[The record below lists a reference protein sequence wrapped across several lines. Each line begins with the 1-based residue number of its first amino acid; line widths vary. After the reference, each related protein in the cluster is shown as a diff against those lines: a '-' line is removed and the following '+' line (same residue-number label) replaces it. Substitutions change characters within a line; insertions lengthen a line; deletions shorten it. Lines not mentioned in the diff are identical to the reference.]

1 MKFFLLFSIL
11 FLNFLQANELK
22 EVLLIHSYH
31 KGYIWTDDISKTI
44 EKNFSSDK
52 NIELT
57 TVYMDTKRIDDPSYL
72 ANLAKLYKQQFTNRT
87 FDLIII
93 SDNNAF
99 DFMELYYDSLFKNV
113 PVLFCGINNYDK
125 NMLDKLTFKNISGVA
140 EEVDIEKNFEL
151 ISRLHPNLKNLLI
164 INDTST
170 TGYAVKKDLAKII
183 EKYKKRFNIEYT
195 DNLDISDLKIKVSKL
210 EKSNSAILFVL
221 LFKDTTGKY
230 FTHKQSFEEV
240 KKVSEVPI
248 YGLWD
253 FYLNSGMVGGLLTS
267 GISQGET
274 VSKMALDVLNGKDI
288 KDIPILEKSPNLY
301 IFNYNE
307 LKRFNLDVYKYVEN
321 PIIINEPTSI
331 YKEHI
336 KFFIITIIII
346 ALLSIIVVILK
357 ANIQRREKLEL
368 ELSNRIEFDKVLLD
382 TIPNPIYYKNVEG
395 KFLGCNTSFTS
406 LVNCSRDEVIGKTAF
421 DFFPLPIATKNTL
434 IDQELL
440 NTFSTSTSEFTFYTT
455 SNEMKHIILNKAV
468 YKNIDGSVGG
478 IVCIMDDI
486 TERIQQKQFLI
497 QQSKLA
503 EMGDMIAAI
512 AHQWNEPLVELSAL
526 IQDIQTSYLL
536 KELKDKNVKEFVN
549 DSMVQIKYMSKTLTD
564 FRNFLKPSTKK
575 QLFSISKA
583 LTEIN
588 EIIGKQVFYSNIKMN
603 FNYKNKNE
611 ELLIYG
617 YENEFKQVLLNII
630 NNAKNKIVENCLP
643 LNKKGNININ
653 IKRCSTFNT
662 IEIIDDAGAID
673 EKVINSI
680 FDPYFTTKQDG
691 MGLGLY
697 MAKVIIEE
705 KMRGSITVRNDENHV
720 IFTIK
725 LHKLN
730 ETITKRLKIKN
741 YNVISFTDGSDAYEN
756 ITEDFSCF
764 ILDINVPNIDGI
776 KILKKIREYYE
787 IVPVIIISASVE
799 LDIIKQSYDFGCN
812 DYLKKPF
819 FIDELEIK
827 IEKLCNIQ
835 DSKIYFDENSYFD
848 FKSATI
854 VIDNQEIRLTKK
866 EKLLINLFLSKKNQ
880 VITYEN
886 IESYVWE
893 GNFSSLESIR
903 SLIRRVRRIF
913 PKEYIQTIIDA
924 GYIFKNI

>member
-382 TIPNPIYYKNVEG
+382 TIPNAIYYKNVDG
-395 KFLGCNTSFTS
+395 HFLGCNTAFAS
-406 LVNCSRDEVIGKTAF
+406 LVSSTKEEIIGKTAF
-421 DFFPLPIATKNTL
+421 DFFPTEIATKNTQ
-434 IDQELL
+434 IDKEVLK
-440 NTFSTSTSEFTFYTT
+440 TFTTISFEFTFYTL
-455 SNEMKHIILNKAV
+455 SNEMKHIILNKAA
-468 YKNIDGSVGG
+468 YKNIDGTIGG
-478 IVCIMDDI
+478 IVCIMDDM
-486 TERIQQKQFLI
+486 TERTQQRQFLI

-526 IQDIQTSYLL
+526 VQDIETSYLL
-536 KELKDKNVKEFVN
+536 NELKDNDVKNFVN
-549 DSMVQIKYMSKTLTD
+549 DSMIQIKYMSKTLSD

-575 QLFSISKA
+575 VLFSISKA
-583 LTEIN
+583 LNEIN
-588 EIIGKQVFYSNIKMN
+588 EIIGKQVFYSNINMN

-630 NNAKNKIVENCLP
+630 NNAKNKIVEKNLP
-643 LNKKGNININ
+643 LNKKGEININ
-653 IKRCSTFNT
+653 IQRCENCNM

-673 EKVINSI
+673 EKIINSI
-680 FDPYFTTKQDG
+680 FEPYFTTKENG

-697 MAKVIIEE
+697 MAKIIIED
-705 KMRGSITVRNDENHV
+705 KMKGTISVRNDKNCV

-725 LHKLN
+725 LP
-730 ETITKRLKIKN
+730 
-741 YNVISFTDGSDAYEN
+741 F
-756 ITEDFSCF
+756 
-764 ILDINVPNIDGI
+764 
-776 KILKKIREYYE
+776 KK
-787 IVPVIIISASVE
+787 A
-799 LDIIKQSYDFGCN
+799 
-812 DYLKKPF
+812 
-819 FIDELEIK
+819 
-827 IEKLCNIQ
+827 
-835 DSKIYFDENSYFD
+835 
-848 FKSATI
+848 
-854 VIDNQEIRLTKK
+854 
-866 EKLLINLFLSKKNQ
+866 
-880 VITYEN
+880 
-886 IESYVWE
+886 
-893 GNFSSLESIR
+893 
-903 SLIRRVRRIF
+903 
-913 PKEYIQTIIDA
+913 
-924 GYIFKNI
+924 

>member
-1 MKFFLLFSIL
+1 MRYFLLFSI
-11 FLNFLQANELK
+11 FFISFLQASQNK

-31 KGYIWTDDISKTI
+31 KGYAWTDDISSAI
-44 EKNFSSDK
+44 EKSFKEHK

-57 TVYMDTKRIDDPSYL
+57 TVYMDSKRIDDSIYL
-72 ANLAKLYKQQFTNRT
+72 DNLAKLYKQQFSNRP

-99 DFMELYYDSLFKNV
+99 DFISKYYEYLFKDT
-113 PVLFCGINNYDK
+113 PVLFCGINDYNKDS
-125 NMLDKLTFKNISGVA
+125 LEKLYFKDISGVA
-140 EEVDIEKNFEL
+140 EAVDVERNFEL
-151 ISRLHPNLKNLLI
+151 ISKLHPNIKNLLI
-164 INDTST
+164 INDKSI
-170 TGYAVKKDLAKII
+170 TGLAVKKDLTKII
-183 EKYKKRFNIEYT
+183 EKYKKEFDIEYT
-195 DNLDISDLKIKVSKL
+195 DNLEISDLKTKVSNL
-210 EKSNSAILFVL
+210 EKGNSAILFVL

-230 FTHKQSFEEV
+230 FTYKQSFEEV
-240 KKVSEVPI
+240 RKVSKVPI

-267 GISQGET
+267 AVAQGQT
-274 VSKMALDVLNGKDI
+274 VSKMAIEVLNGKDI
-288 KDIPILEKSPNLY
+288 KDIPVVEESPNIY

-307 LKRFNLDVYKYVEN
+307 LKRFNIDIPKYIEN
-321 PIIINEPTSI
+321 PIIINEPRSI
-331 YKEHI
+331 YKEH
-336 KFFIITIIII
+336 KNFFIITIIII
-346 ALLSIIVVILK
+346 LLLSIIVVILK
-357 ANIQRREKLEL
+357 VNIKRREKLEL

-382 TIPNPIYYKNVEG
+382 TIPNAIYYKNIDG
-395 KFLGCNTSFTS
+395 KFLGCNTAFGT
-406 LVNCSRDEVIGKTAF
+406 LVNSTREEIIGKTAF
-421 DFFPLPIATKNTL
+421 DFFPEKIAMINTQ
-434 IDQELL
+434 IDKELL
-440 NTFSTSTSEFTFYTT
+440 KTFTTNSSEFTFYTT
-455 SNEMKHIILNKAV
+455 SNEMKHIVLNKAV
-468 YKNIDGSVGG
+468 YKNIDGTIGG
-478 IVCIMDDI
+478 IVCIMDDM

-526 IQDIQTSYLL
+526 VQDIQTSYLL
-536 KELKDKNVKEFVN
+536 NELKDNDVQSFVN
-549 DSMVQIKYMSKTLTD
+549 DSMVQIKYMSKTLSD

-575 QLFSISKA
+575 VLFSISKA

-725 LHKLN
+725 LPHK
-730 ETITKRLKIKN
+730 K
-741 YNVISFTDGSDAYEN
+741 V
-756 ITEDFSCF
+756 
-764 ILDINVPNIDGI
+764 
-776 KILKKIREYYE
+776 
-787 IVPVIIISASVE
+787 
-799 LDIIKQSYDFGCN
+799 
-812 DYLKKPF
+812 
-819 FIDELEIK
+819 
-827 IEKLCNIQ
+827 
-835 DSKIYFDENSYFD
+835 
-848 FKSATI
+848 
-854 VIDNQEIRLTKK
+854 
-866 EKLLINLFLSKKNQ
+866 
-880 VITYEN
+880 
-886 IESYVWE
+886 
-893 GNFSSLESIR
+893 
-903 SLIRRVRRIF
+903 
-913 PKEYIQTIIDA
+913 
-924 GYIFKNI
+924 

>member
-183 EKYKKRFNIEYT
+183 EKYKSKFNIEYT

-331 YKEHI
+331 YKEHT

-725 LHKLN
+725 LPHK
-730 ETITKRLKIKN
+730 K
-741 YNVISFTDGSDAYEN
+741 V
-756 ITEDFSCF
+756 
-764 ILDINVPNIDGI
+764 
-776 KILKKIREYYE
+776 
-787 IVPVIIISASVE
+787 
-799 LDIIKQSYDFGCN
+799 
-812 DYLKKPF
+812 
-819 FIDELEIK
+819 
-827 IEKLCNIQ
+827 
-835 DSKIYFDENSYFD
+835 
-848 FKSATI
+848 
-854 VIDNQEIRLTKK
+854 
-866 EKLLINLFLSKKNQ
+866 
-880 VITYEN
+880 
-886 IESYVWE
+886 
-893 GNFSSLESIR
+893 
-903 SLIRRVRRIF
+903 
-913 PKEYIQTIIDA
+913 
-924 GYIFKNI
+924 

>member
-331 YKEHI
+331 YKEHT

-478 IVCIMDDI
+478 IVCIMDDM
-486 TERIQQKQFLI
+486 TERTQQRQFLI

-526 IQDIQTSYLL
+526 VQDIETSYLL
-536 KELKDKNVKEFVN
+536 NELKDNDVKNFVN
-549 DSMVQIKYMSKTLTD
+549 DSMIQIKYMSKTLSD

-575 QLFSISKA
+575 VLFSISKA
-583 LTEIN
+583 LNEIN
-588 EIIGKQVFYSNIKMN
+588 EIIGKQVFYSNINMN

-630 NNAKNKIVENCLP
+630 NNAKNKIVEKNLP
-643 LNKKGNININ
+643 LNKKGEININ
-653 IKRCSTFNT
+653 IQRCENCNM

-673 EKVINSI
+673 EKIINSI
-680 FDPYFTTKQDG
+680 FEPYFTTKENG

-697 MAKVIIEE
+697 MAKIIIED
-705 KMRGSITVRNDENHV
+705 KMKGTISVRNDKNCV

-725 LHKLN
+725 LP
-730 ETITKRLKIKN
+730 
-741 YNVISFTDGSDAYEN
+741 F
-756 ITEDFSCF
+756 
-764 ILDINVPNIDGI
+764 
-776 KILKKIREYYE
+776 KK
-787 IVPVIIISASVE
+787 A
-799 LDIIKQSYDFGCN
+799 
-812 DYLKKPF
+812 
-819 FIDELEIK
+819 
-827 IEKLCNIQ
+827 
-835 DSKIYFDENSYFD
+835 
-848 FKSATI
+848 
-854 VIDNQEIRLTKK
+854 
-866 EKLLINLFLSKKNQ
+866 
-880 VITYEN
+880 
-886 IESYVWE
+886 
-893 GNFSSLESIR
+893 
-903 SLIRRVRRIF
+903 
-913 PKEYIQTIIDA
+913 
-924 GYIFKNI
+924 

>member
-1 MKFFLLFSIL
+1 MKYFLLFSIL
-11 FLNFLQANELK
+11 FFNYLFANQSK

-31 KGYIWTDDISKTI
+31 KGYVWTDDISKTI
-44 EKNFSSDK
+44 EKNFSEHP

-125 NMLDKLTFKNISGVA
+125 NMLDRLTFKNISGVA

-183 EKYKKRFNIEYT
+183 EKYKSKFNIEYT
-195 DNLDISDLKIKVSKL
+195 DNLEISDLKTKVSTL
-210 EKSNSAILFVL
+210 EKANSAILFVL
-221 LFKDTTGKY
+221 LFKDTTGQY
-230 FTHKQSFEEV
+230 FTYKQSFEEV
-240 KKVSEVPI
+240 KKVSQVPI
-248 YGLWD
+248 YGFWD

-267 GISQGET
+267 AVAQAET
-274 VSKMALDVLNGKDI
+274 VSKMALEILHGKNI

-331 YKEHI
+331 YKEHT

-395 KFLGCNTSFTS
+395 KFLGCNTSFTY

-478 IVCIMDDI
+478 IVCIMDDM
-486 TERIQQKQFLI
+486 TERTQQRQFLI

-526 IQDIQTSYLL
+526 VQDIETSYLL
-536 KELKDKNVKEFVN
+536 NELKDNDVKSFVN
-549 DSMVQIKYMSKTLTD
+549 DSMVQIKYMSKTLSD

-575 QLFSISKA
+575 VLFSISKA

-630 NNAKNKIVENCLP
+630 NNAKNKIVEKNLP
-643 LNKKGNININ
+643 LNKKGEININ
-653 IKRCSTFNT
+653 IQRCENCNM

-673 EKVINSI
+673 EKIINSI
-680 FDPYFTTKQDG
+680 FEPYFTTKENG

-697 MAKVIIEE
+697 MAKIIIED
-705 KMRGSITVRNDENHV
+705 KMKGTISVRNDKNCV

-725 LHKLN
+725 LP
-730 ETITKRLKIKN
+730 
-741 YNVISFTDGSDAYEN
+741 F
-756 ITEDFSCF
+756 
-764 ILDINVPNIDGI
+764 
-776 KILKKIREYYE
+776 KK
-787 IVPVIIISASVE
+787 A
-799 LDIIKQSYDFGCN
+799 
-812 DYLKKPF
+812 
-819 FIDELEIK
+819 
-827 IEKLCNIQ
+827 
-835 DSKIYFDENSYFD
+835 
-848 FKSATI
+848 
-854 VIDNQEIRLTKK
+854 
-866 EKLLINLFLSKKNQ
+866 
-880 VITYEN
+880 
-886 IESYVWE
+886 
-893 GNFSSLESIR
+893 
-903 SLIRRVRRIF
+903 
-913 PKEYIQTIIDA
+913 
-924 GYIFKNI
+924 

>member
-1 MKFFLLFSIL
+1 MKYFLLFSIL
-11 FLNFLQANELK
+11 FFNYLFANQSK

-31 KGYIWTDDISKTI
+31 KGYVWTDDISKTI
-44 EKNFSSDK
+44 EKNFSEHS

-57 TVYMDTKRIDDPSYL
+57 TVYMDTKRIDDSLYL
-72 ANLAKLYKQQFTNRT
+72 ESLSKLYKQQFFDRK

-99 DFMELYYDSLFKNV
+99 DFIEKYYDYLFKDT
-113 PVLFCGINNYDK
+113 PILFCGINNYNK
-125 NMLDKLTFKNISGVA
+125 NMLEKLNFKNISGVA
-140 EEVDIEKNFEL
+140 EDVDIEKNFEL
-151 ISRLHPNLKNLLI
+151 ISKLHPNLKSLLI
-164 INDTST
+164 INDTSI

-288 KDIPILEKSPNLY
+288 KDIPIVEKSPNLY
-301 IFNYNE
+301 MFDYNE
-307 LKRFNLDVYKYVEN
+307 LKRFNLNVSDYIEN
-321 PIIINEPTSI
+321 PIIINEPNSI
-331 YKEHI
+331 YKEHT
-336 KFFIITIIII
+336 KFFIITIITIF
-346 ALLSIIVVILK
+346 LLSTIVVILK

-382 TIPNPIYYKNVEG
+382 TIPNPIYYKNIEG
-395 KFLGCNTSFTS
+395 KFLGCNTAFAS
-406 LVNCSRDEVIGKTAF
+406 LVNSLRDEIIGKTAF
-421 DFFPLPIATKNTL
+421 DFFPLKVAKKNTE
-434 IDQELL
+434 IDKELL
-440 NTFSTSTSEFTFYTT
+440 QTFSTSTSEFTFYTP

-468 YKNIDGSVGG
+468 YKNIDGTVGG

-526 IQDIQTSYLL
+526 VQDIQTSYLL
-536 KELKDKNVKEFVN
+536 NELKDNDVKSFVN
-549 DSMVQIKYMSKTLTD
+549 DSMIQIKYMSKTLSD

-575 QLFSISKA
+575 NLFSITKA
-583 LTEIN
+583 LNEIN
-588 EIIGKQVFYSNIKMN
+588 EIIGKQVFYSNIEMN

-630 NNAKNKIVENCLP
+630 NNAKNKIIEKNLP
-643 LNKKGNININ
+643 LNKKGKIDINIDKCIN
-653 IKRCSTFNT
+653 YNT
-662 IEIIDDAGAID
+662 IEIIDDAGEID
-673 EKVINSI
+673 EKIINSI
-680 FDPYFTTKQDG
+680 FEPYFTTKEDG

-697 MAKVIIEE
+697 MAKIIIED
-705 KMRGSITVRNDENHV
+705 KMRGIINVRNDENRV

-725 LHKLN
+725 LPHK
-730 ETITKRLKIKN
+730 K
-741 YNVISFTDGSDAYEN
+741 A
-756 ITEDFSCF
+756 
-764 ILDINVPNIDGI
+764 
-776 KILKKIREYYE
+776 
-787 IVPVIIISASVE
+787 
-799 LDIIKQSYDFGCN
+799 
-812 DYLKKPF
+812 
-819 FIDELEIK
+819 
-827 IEKLCNIQ
+827 
-835 DSKIYFDENSYFD
+835 
-848 FKSATI
+848 
-854 VIDNQEIRLTKK
+854 
-866 EKLLINLFLSKKNQ
+866 
-880 VITYEN
+880 
-886 IESYVWE
+886 
-893 GNFSSLESIR
+893 
-903 SLIRRVRRIF
+903 
-913 PKEYIQTIIDA
+913 
-924 GYIFKNI
+924 